1 MQLASLLEIREHEPD
16 QKIAAILHPLS
27 YKGKLEKTKM
37 TCDNHGLFHPEM
49 EDESA
54 DDSETERRGDVA
66 PLPVVSY
73 LLAAPLVSASEA
85 DVNGSFGRGD
95 LAAGP
100 ACRRPIIGVCD
111 RSYVNS
117 MVRPKVRYKDVTLCQ

>member
-1 MQLASLLEIREHEPD
+1 
-16 QKIAAILHPLS
+16 
-27 YKGKLEKTKM
+27 M

-54 DDSETERRGDVA
+54 DDSETERIGDDA
-66 PLPVVSY
+66 PLPVAFSS
-73 LLAAPLVSASEA
+73 LLAATFVSASVA
-85 DVNGSFGRGD
+85 DVNGSFGRD
-95 LAAGP
+95 DSAAGP